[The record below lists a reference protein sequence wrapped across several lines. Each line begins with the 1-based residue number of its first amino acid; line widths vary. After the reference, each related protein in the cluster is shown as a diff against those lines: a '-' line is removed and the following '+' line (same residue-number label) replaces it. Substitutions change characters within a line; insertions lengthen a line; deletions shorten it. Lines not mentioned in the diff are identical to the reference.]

1 MDLPRLAPQTGCPR
15 PSRRILLIDDNDD
28 ARELMAI
35 VLEVR
40 GHRVATAG
48 GGHSGLARAREC
60 APDVVFLDLG
70 MPIMDG
76 YETAVALRAL
86 PGLANVWIMAL
97 SGWSDQA
104 TLARAHNAGFD
115 YHMTKPADFATI
127 DNFLYGD
134 WRRLM
139 RGLALPPLRG
149 RASPL

>member
-1 MDLPRLAPQTGCPR
+1 MDLPWLAPRPGCPL

-28 ARELMAI
+28 ARELMGI

-40 GHRVATAG
+40 GHQVATAS

-76 YETAVALRAL
+76 YETAVALRGL
-86 PGLANVWIMAL
+86 PGLADVWIVAL

-104 TLARAHNAGFD
+104 TLARARNAGFD
-115 YHMTKPADFATI
+115 YHMTKPAHFATI

-134 WRRLM
+134 WRQLM
-139 RGLALPPLRG
+139 RGAAMPALRG